1 MERVCHRV
9 ISHDGLPPPP
19 SSLPSPSDDAAK
31 FHEDL
36 MHIACT
42 TLSSKILTQHR
53 DLFARLAVEAVL
65 RLKGSGSLD
74 AIKIIKKLGGNLQD
88 SYLEEGTHLMIV
100 VCYMVE
106 SAVIELQ
113 GYIGLNRIMSNS
125 AAFV

>member
-1 MERVCHRV
+1 MLRVLEVFCAWYY
-9 ISHDGLPPPP
+9 IILSLPSYI
-19 SSLPSPSDDAAK
+19 SSLPDLPARPLSLSLTSSPSDDPVR
-31 FHEDL
+31 FQEDL

-88 SYLEEGTHLMIV
+88 SYLEEGTM
-100 VCYMVE
+100 
-106 SAVIELQ
+106 Q
-113 GYIGLNRIMSNS
+113 
-125 AAFV
+125 

>member
-1 MERVCHRV
+1 MHGI
-9 ISHDGLPPPP
+9 ISSSHSPLTSPPYLI
-19 SSLPSPSDDAAK
+19 SLPTPLSPSLTSSPSDDPVR
-31 FHEDL
+31 FQEDL

-88 SYLEEGTHLMIV
+88 SYLEEGTM
-100 VCYMVE
+100 
-106 SAVIELQ
+106 Q
-113 GYIGLNRIMSNS
+113 
-125 AAFV
+125 